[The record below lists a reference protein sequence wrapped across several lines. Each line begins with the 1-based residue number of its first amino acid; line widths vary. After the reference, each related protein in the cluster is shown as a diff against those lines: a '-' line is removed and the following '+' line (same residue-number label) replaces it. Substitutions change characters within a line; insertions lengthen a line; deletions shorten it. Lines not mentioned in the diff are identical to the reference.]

1 MSDFVIELKAKLEAQ
16 LNDLTNQI
24 RVSENSL
31 LSLKEAYL
39 KVSGALEVLTVIK
52 DKDDEETREALT
64 AAGMAD

>member
-24 RVSENSL
+24 RASENNL